1 MTMSVISPEIQALI
15 HGFTARLTA
24 AVEAQTS
31 QRIQGIVSAALA
43 GSDVTTRPS
52 RRWPAEPSKSGA
64 STNPSVNKM
73 SYKVLAVRKLQ
84 GKYIG
89 ALRRLRPGARNRVKK
104 VAREQGVAAAV
115 RLAQSLT

>member
-1 MTMSVISPEIQALI
+1 MSVILPELKTLI

-31 QRIQGIVSAALA
+31 RRIQGIVSAALA
-43 GSDVTTRPS
+43 GSDMPTMPS
-52 RRWPAEPSKSGA
+52 RRGPAGPTKSGA
-64 STNPSVNKM
+64 AINPSARKM
-73 SYKVLAVRKLQ
+73 SDKVLAARKLQ

-104 VAREQGVAAAV
+104 VAREEGVAAAV

>member
-1 MTMSVISPEIQALI
+1 MHSILPEVQTLI
-15 HGFTARLTA
+15 HGFTARLMA

-43 GSDVTTRPS
+43 GSDVPTGPNLRG
-52 RRWPAEPSKSGA
+52 PAGPTKSGA
-64 STNPSVNKM
+64 SINPSARKM
-73 SYKVLAVRKLQ
+73 SDKVLAVRKLQ

-89 ALRRLRPGARNRVKK
+89 ALRRLRPGARNQVKK